1 MFLTP
6 ACLIAGRQRLA
17 LDFTSAYGFEPILI
31 RYVELSSAQV
41 AAIWRYQIPGFDPL
55 RWQVALRLFTAGPGL
70 LVVMRQKAPRAPSAA
85 RHLKA
90 LKGPSDPA
98 QCQAYHLRTRL
109 GAMNKINNLVHSPD
123 DPWDVVRELEI
134 FLPAGELLATWQAV
148 RAPNGFVVRR
158 SEREEPDAPERSLG
172 VSFVHVALHLGRRIA
187 ATLRDLGELTPDQLA
202 SIQMPFDQA
211 WSWVAQRSSAQPFQ
225 VLESYRRSFP
235 RPLLV
240 AIDQSAA
247 PTLVVRRLLDAI
259 QELSSAL
266 VGDPSWRST
275 TIVDALAG
283 TPCALDD
290 WDALVL
296 STQDVARGA

>member
-1 MFLTP
+1 MTRPETLSRDVAIETAIAAKQPSDPEFNAGAARLESMAPGEGAGLAGRTAVMFLTP

-134 FLPAGELLATWQAV
+134 FLPAGEFRGT
-148 RAPNGFVVRR
+148 
-158 SEREEPDAPERSLG
+158 
-172 VSFVHVALHLGRRIA
+172 ALR
-187 ATLRDLGELTPDQLA
+187 
-202 SIQMPFDQA
+202 
-211 WSWVAQRSSAQPFQ
+211 
-225 VLESYRRSFP
+225 
-235 RPLLV
+235 
-240 AIDQSAA
+240 
-247 PTLVVRRLLDAI
+247 
-259 QELSSAL
+259 
-266 VGDPSWRST
+266 
-275 TIVDALAG
+275 
-283 TPCALDD
+283 
-290 WDALVL
+290 
-296 STQDVARGA
+296 ARGAGRSGTQFGRVLRARGAAPRPPHRGDAAGPG